1 MTTNDGPAGPS
12 HPWLARPQARS
23 WTCGTPE
30 HVRSSAV
37 RAFHASLPGYAPTPL
52 TEVPALASELGAGR
66 VFVKDESSRLGLPAF
81 KVLGASWAVHQ
92 LLTDSPADE
101 PAPPSEPVIPAS
113 PDALATLRAAAA
125 RRPSLTFVTATDGNH
140 GRAVARM
147 AMLTGTPARVFVPAV
162 TDPATRAAILS
173 EGAKVTQIDGTYDEA
188 VATARQWAE
197 SHPGAALVQDTAWPG
212 YEQVP
217 SWIVEGYSTL
227 FAELDAQLTAA
238 GAGLPALVAVPVGV
252 GSLAQAAV
260 MRYRAQGGQGD
271 VTAERWPGRGQNCA
285 PGQPSSVTAVLSVEP
300 DTAAC
305 LLASLRA
312 GRPTTIPTANT
323 IMAGLNCGTISSLA
337 WPYFSS
343 GLDAAVAVTD
353 DAARRAAADLA
364 AAGISSGPSG
374 ASSLAGARA
383 ALTGSGSEERRA
395 AVGVDSASVIVLL
408 STEAAHSPQ

>member
-30 HVRSSAV
+30 HVRSGAV
-37 RAFHASLPGYAPTPL
+37 RAFHASLPGYTPTPL

-101 PAPPSEPVIPAS
+101 PAPSSEPVIPAP

-147 AMLTGTPARVFVPAV
+147 ARLTGTPARVFIPAV

-217 SWIVEGYSTL
+217 RWIVEGYSTL

-238 GAGLPALVAVPVGV
+238 GAGAPALVAVPVGV

-260 MRYRAQGGQGD
+260 AHYRGRAA
-271 VTAERWPGRGQNCA
+271 AEGWPGRGQNSA
-285 PGQPSSVTAVLSVEP
+285 HGQPSSITAVLSVEP

-323 IMAGLNCGTISSLA
+323 IMAGLNCGTISSIA

-374 ASSLAGARA
+374 ASSVAGARA

-395 AVGVDSASVIVLL
+395 AVGVDPASVIVLL
-408 STEAAHSPQ
+408 STEAAHPPQ